1 MIDTMGGPQQ
11 SLRISEDSILEL
23 KVVSEFFVGSRQ
35 SLDEIQSKTLR
46 QRYFEMIQWLSL
58 RYKEEKFTWP
68 EGGYPQNINAVL
80 IQMPKLKT
88 KVLKAMIQG
97 TYK

>member
-1 MIDTMGGPQQ
+1 
-11 SLRISEDSILEL
+11 
-23 KVVSEFFVGSRQ
+23 
-35 SLDEIQSKTLR
+35 
-46 QRYFEMIQWLSL
+46 MIQWLSL